1 MVSVIQ
7 PYPQSKVKSSSSFVE
22 NEEKK
27 LKRCNG
33 TSPRGTKAT
42 SDIMNSVAAARLGTA
57 PEHLACLPKPVET
70 LILTGLALL

>member
-33 TSPRGTKAT
+33 TSPRGTKVA
-42 SDIMNSVAAARLGTA
+42 SDIWTVWQRQGWAL
-57 PEHLACLPKPVET
+57 HLSIWPAYQSPWKP
-70 LILTGLALL
+70 